1 MLQGPGPASLA
12 LGPFPLLTAREGTR
26 CKHTHRDVSPS
37 LGRDHLDHVNFQ
49 SVLPGLHD
57 LLFKRLLWPLTHRN
71 SFILPT
77 MNFTS
82 VLLSLL
88 SSSFTLWTCL
98 GAPTTKYTL
107 REGLFCLFFPNKRN
121 QTHAI
126 FVNMWKVPAAL
137 RTVFTADQF
146 CNRKGTIRS
155 HLPSPRL
162 AVPAPRAGAPRAA
175 VRPQGSWRSAPP
187 AGLQPRH
194 TPKGSAPCSQAAPRT
209 SGAADLLNKNT
220 AHQVMLPP

>member
-1 MLQGPGPASLA
+1 MTMLI
-12 LGPFPLLTAREGTR
+12 F
-26 CKHTHRDVSPS
+26 SPCC
-37 LGRDHLDHVNFQ
+37 LDYMTCY
-49 SVLPGLHD
+49 SKD
-57 LLFKRLLWPLTHRN
+57 LWPLTHCN

-77 MNFTS
+77 TNFTS

-88 SSSFTLWTCL
+88 SSSSTLRTCL

-126 FVNMWKVPAAL
+126 FVNVWKVPAAL

-155 HLPSPRL
+155 HVPSPRL
-162 AVPAPRAGAPRAA
+162 AAPAPSAGAPRAA
-175 VRPQGSWRSAPP
+175 VRPQGSSRSAPP

-194 TPKGSAPCSQAAPRT
+194 TPKGSAPGSQPAPRAN
-209 SGAADLLNKNT
+209 GAADLLNKNT
-220 AHQVMLPP
+220 ANQVMLPP